1 MANITGKKALFFVT
15 SPRTPIKMVEEIKLL
30 TDNFSGKPWNAATQ
44 EAYYTLLTKQE
55 FFAGQL
61 AGDLAFKARDRINRG
76 PQTFGFVDLY
86 PLVRLTD
93 VGKEY
98 IYGKRQEEVF
108 LKQMLKVQFPSP
120 YHIDNNATYAV
131 KPYLEMIRLVTELG
145 GISKTE
151 IGLFGI
157 QLIHY
162 QRFSDVKKKIE
173 KFRNQ
178 RKSIREKGISYSSF
192 LATTFETEL
201 KQIFS
206 EEIQAGEIAIR
217 ENEGV
222 SLEQFLRKKRANHMD
237 YADAAIRYLKSTKLL
252 SYKPIK
258 DKVEITTDKL
268 HDIEYILQNVDRKPL
283 VWSNEDDYKEYL
295 FDTAN
300 LSLLVDN
307 RNNLINKLGKYK
319 VPASRTMGKGIEALK
334 DLLDELQKQ
343 KVGKII
349 DQEVVDLEGYKRHD
363 EIDELYKKIK
373 SKEIVDLPLYLE
385 WNTWRAF
392 TMLDD
397 GKIQGNFV
405 VNDEG
410 MPLYVAPGNKP
421 DIECKYSNFYL
432 IVEVTLSSGQR
443 QYEMEGEP
451 VARHLGDAVKANGQ
465 DTYCVF
471 IASNVSPA
479 TAAHFFTLHKYDVA
493 HYGGRA
499 KIIPLEL
506 EDFQTLISNANDAK
520 TKPTADDLKNFVQQA
535 TDSATT
541 AKDEIEWIAEIKSSV
556 KTAFTT

>member
-76 PQTFGFVDLY
+76 PQTFGFVDLF
-86 PLVRLTD
+86 PLVRPTD

-392 TMLDD
+392 TM
-397 GKIQGNFV
+397 
-405 VNDEG
+405 
-410 MPLYVAPGNKP
+410 
-421 DIECKYSNFYL
+421 
-432 IVEVTLSSGQR
+432 
-443 QYEMEGEP
+443 
-451 VARHLGDAVKANGQ
+451 
-465 DTYCVF
+465 
-471 IASNVSPA
+471 
-479 TAAHFFTLHKYDVA
+479 
-493 HYGGRA
+493 
-499 KIIPLEL
+499 
-506 EDFQTLISNANDAK
+506 
-520 TKPTADDLKNFVQQA
+520 
-535 TDSATT
+535 
-541 AKDEIEWIAEIKSSV
+541 
-556 KTAFTT
+556 